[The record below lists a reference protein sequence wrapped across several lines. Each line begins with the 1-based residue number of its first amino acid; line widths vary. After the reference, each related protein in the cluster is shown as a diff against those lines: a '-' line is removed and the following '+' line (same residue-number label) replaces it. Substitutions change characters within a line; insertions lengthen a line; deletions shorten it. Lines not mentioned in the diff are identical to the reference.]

1 MGKIGLFGGTF
12 DPPHT
17 GHTALA
23 DAVLC
28 EFSLDKIIF
37 IPAGNPP
44 HKTDKKVTDKNHR
57 YEMISLATEKRGE
70 FLISD
75 FDFKNEKPNYSYIT
89 IEHFK
94 ATYPDDEIFFIVGA
108 DSYRDFFK
116 WKNYPEILTLCTYI
130 VVNRKGADVYDCFL
144 EYKKEKPQHK
154 ALFLDDFSYDVSSTE
169 LREKIESGENCKNLL
184 PDGVYEYIKRNN
196 LYHKE
201 SL

>member
-17 GHTALA
+17 GHIALA

-57 YEMISLATEKRGE
+57 YEMISLATEKKDE

-75 FDFKNEKPNYSYIT
+75 F
-89 IEHFK
+89 
-94 ATYPDDEIFFIVGA
+94 
-108 DSYRDFFK
+108 
-116 WKNYPEILTLCTYI
+116 
-130 VVNRKGADVYDCFL
+130 
-144 EYKKEKPQHK
+144 
-154 ALFLDDFSYDVSSTE
+154 
-169 LREKIESGENCKNLL
+169 
-184 PDGVYEYIKRNN
+184 
-196 LYHKE
+196 
-201 SL
+201 

>member
-28 EFSLDKIIF
+28 GFSLDKIIF

-44 HKTDKKVTDKNHR
+44 HKTEKYVTDKIHR
-57 YEMISLATEKRGE
+57 FEMICLATAKNPA

-75 FDFKNEKPNYSYIT
+75 FDLKNEKPNYSYIT

-94 ATYPDDEIFFIVGA
+94 SEYPDDEIFFIAGA
-108 DSYRDFFK
+108 DSYRDFPK

-130 VVNRKGADVYDCFL
+130 VAGRNGADVGDCFL
-144 EYKKEKPQHK
+144 KYKKEKPQHK
-154 ALFLDDFSYDVSSTE
+154 ALFLDNFLMDVSSTE
-169 LREKIESGENCKNLL
+169 LREKLSTGKNCEDFLHES
-184 PDGVYEYIKRNN
+184 VYQYIKNN
-196 LYHKE
+196 GLYN
-201 SL
+201 